1 MGSTIVL
8 SDQYLGYLRQH
19 SYVHSVV
26 VLRSLS
32 ARPGLAF
39 AVVVDTG
46 VVLHVVTAA
55 LSLVARRANF
65 TSLVGALQGVA
76 FELLA
81 RSPLHQLQK
90 SERNPSDDE
99 ALLTSIPKSM
109 SGERT
114 KNTGVI

>member
-81 RSPLHQLQK
+81 RSPLHQLLRRAVLDRLLLLLLVGR
-90 SERNPSDDE
+90 EGAGPS
-99 ALLTSIPKSM
+99 
-109 SGERT
+109 G
-114 KNTGVI
+114 